1 MEISA
6 QLVKQLRERTG
17 AGMME
22 CKKAL
27 VEAKGD
33 LSEAEVVLR
42 KHGIAA
48 AGKKSLRSTKQG
60 VIGTYIHP
68 GAQLGVLIE
77 VNCESD
83 FVARTDDFQ
92 ELVKDLAMQVAAAD
106 PQFVRKEDVTEAALA
121 KEREIQRARA
131 INEGKPEKMADK
143 IVEGRMNKYFEE
155 VCLYE
160 QPFIKD
166 NTTTIAEV
174 IKTKIAK
181 LGENISV
188 SRFVRFK
195 VGDAA
200 AESTSEKAAAGEGSF
215 GIDASRVA
223 ALASEVAEVARTGV
237 QIGLVVGGGNFFRGV
252 AAAAQNMDRV
262 AADHMGMLATVIN
275 SLALQDAL
283 EKAGVP
289 TRVMTAIEMHE
300 VAEPYIRRRAIRHL
314 EKGRIVIFAAGT
326 SNPYFSTDTAA
337 TLRGLEIHAEVV
349 AKATRVDGVYDKDP
363 LKNQDAVRFAEISYS
378 DVLAKNLRVMDAS
391 AVAMCR
397 DNKLAIVV
405 FNLNVH
411 GNIMRMTMGEPIG
424 TLIH

>member
-1 MEISA
+1 VLAGISPEVRAVSLKSEEIMEISA
-6 QLVKQLRERTG
+6 QLVKQLRDRTG

-27 VEAKGD
+27 VEAKGE
-33 LSEAEVVLR
+33 LAEAEVVLR
-42 KHGIAA
+42 KHGIAS
-48 AGKKSLRSTKQG
+48 AGKKSTRSTKQG
-60 VIGTYIHP
+60 VVGSYIHP

-106 PQFVRKEDVTEAALA
+106 PQFVRREDVTEAALA
-121 KEREIQRARA
+121 AEREIQRARA

-195 VGDAA
+195 VGDTTA
-200 AESTSEKAAAGEGSF
+200 AE
-215 GIDASRVA
+215 
-223 ALASEVAEVARTGV
+223 
-237 QIGLVVGGGNFFRGV
+237 
-252 AAAAQNMDRV
+252 
-262 AADHMGMLATVIN
+262 
-275 SLALQDAL
+275 
-283 EKAGVP
+283 
-289 TRVMTAIEMHE
+289 
-300 VAEPYIRRRAIRHL
+300 
-314 EKGRIVIFAAGT
+314 
-326 SNPYFSTDTAA
+326 
-337 TLRGLEIHAEVV
+337 
-349 AKATRVDGVYDKDP
+349 
-363 LKNQDAVRFAEISYS
+363 
-378 DVLAKNLRVMDAS
+378 
-391 AVAMCR
+391 
-397 DNKLAIVV
+397 
-405 FNLNVH
+405 
-411 GNIMRMTMGEPIG
+411 
-424 TLIH
+424 